1 MNRPAVSV
9 VMPTFRRPGPMTLAA
24 RSVVAQAGFAP
35 GEVELIVVDNDPDG
49 SALDAFEALAAESPI
64 SVTYVHARTP
74 GVGRARNAGMAAAKA
89 PLVAFLDDDEE
100 APPHW
105 LAALVSTQAA
115 TGADAVFGPVRAR
128 LPESVTEHRPYLER
142 FFSREGP
149 AESGLMDDYFGCG
162 DSLVVRSAL
171 PDPQAPFSTERD
183 HTGGEDDLLFGT
195 MRDRGARFAWAAD
208 AWVWEH
214 VPEHRANLDY
224 ALRRAFAYGQGPTAA
239 CAAALP
245 RPRWGGVARWMAI
258 GAIQALAFGLLAA
271 VQWVARAPG
280 RAAALDRAARGLGKL
295 LWFGVFKIEFYG
307 RAAARTAA

>member
-1 MNRPAVSV
+1 MSGPVVSV
-9 VMPTFRRPGPMTLAA
+9 VMPTFRRPEPLKLAA
-24 RSVVAQAGFAP
+24 GSVLAQQGFAG
-35 GEVELIVVDNDPDG
+35 GEVELVIVDNDPEA
-49 SALDAFEALAAESPI
+49 SARAAFDELAATADMPLR
-64 SVTYVHARTP
+64 YVHAHTP
-74 GVGRARNAGMAAAKA
+74 GVGRARNAGMAVATA

-105 LAALVSTQAA
+105 LAALVDCQRA
-115 TGADAVFGPVRAR
+115 TGADAVFGPVRGR
-128 LPESVTEHRPYLER
+128 VPEQVTRHRGYLER

-149 AESGLMDDYFGCG
+149 AASGPIADYYGCG
-162 DSLVVRSAL
+162 NSLVVRAAL
-171 PDPQAPFSTERD
+171 PDPAQPFSTERD

-214 VPEHRANLDY
+214 VPLQRANLDY
-224 ALRRAFAYGQGPTAA
+224 TLLRAFAYGQGPTAA

-258 GAIQALAFGLLAA
+258 GALQTVVFGLAA
-271 VQWVARAPG
+271 AFQWIVRAPG
-280 RAAALDRAARGLGKL
+280 RAATLDRAARGLGKL

-307 RAAARTAA
+307 RAAARSAA